1 MIDLTPIINAF
12 IALLAAIAVRYAV
25 PWIISKTDEQDR
37 ADLVKWAEI
46 AVSAAQQIY
55 HQFDG
60 ETRKAYALEVMAEHG
75 FDVCSKE
82 VDAAIEA
89 AVLELHKALEGEK

>member
-12 IALLAAIAVRYAV
+12 IALLAAIAVRHAV
-25 PWIISKTDEQDR
+25 PWVISKTDEQDR